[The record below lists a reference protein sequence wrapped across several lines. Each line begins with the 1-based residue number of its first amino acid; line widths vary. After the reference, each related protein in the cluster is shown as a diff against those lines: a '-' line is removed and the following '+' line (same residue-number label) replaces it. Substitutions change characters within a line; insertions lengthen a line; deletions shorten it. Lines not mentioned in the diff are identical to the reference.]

1 MSEGGEGGG
10 LTARMA
16 SLTIWTLNMAAPSH
30 TSCPWCEERG
40 GAALAIM
47 GLEWT
52 GGGAHETFDN
62 HTWST

>member
-1 MSEGGEGGG
+1 MREGGG
-10 LTARMA
+10 GVTARMA
-16 SLTIWTLNMAAPSH
+16 SLTIHMLTAPSH

-62 HTWST
+62 HTWSI